1 MSAVLRLREALSSL
15 RATTS
20 PEIVEGSRSRVR
32 LAPNVTVDAREL
44 EALIRRLNA
53 DRAVLRAFAEPE
65 RLTVELLP
73 GWKDRRIQLKRTELR
88 LRAGYVLGEYIGE
101 QIACGDL
108 PAARRAIDVA
118 LDADPLDENA
128 VRALIGIHRSAGD
141 HDEAIRTYFRF
152 RDLWFDTHGLEPTEL
167 EALFKWLVTRDPRTL
182 EPRDREREP

>member
-1 MSAVLRLREALSSL
+1 M
-15 RATTS
+15 
-20 PEIVEGSRSRVR
+20 R

-73 GWKDRRIQLKRTELR
+73 GWKDRRIRVERTVLR
-88 LRAGYVLGEYIGE
+88 VRATYVLEE

-118 LDADPLDENA
+118 LDADPLHANA

-152 RDLWFDTHGLEPTEL
+152 RDLWFNTHGLEPTEL
-167 EALFKWLVTRDPRTL
+167 EALIKWLVTRDPRTL
-182 EPRDREREP
+182 EPRDREQEP

>member
-1 MSAVLRLREALSSL
+1 M
-15 RATTS
+15 
-20 PEIVEGSRSRVR
+20 R

-44 EALIRRLNA
+44 DALIRRLNA

-73 GWKDRRIQLKRTELR
+73 GWKDRRIQVKRSELR

-167 EALFKWLVTRDPRTL
+167 EALLQVARDPR
-182 EPRDREREP
+182 PQDARAA